1 MNHHYLAIRR
11 VTDRAFAAALI
22 VIASPVLAGVALSVR
37 LTMGTPVFFRQDRVG
52 ENGRVF
58 RITKFR
64 TMVRGAEQLGGGY
77 MPTELDL
84 IPRCGR
90 FLRSTSLDE
99 LPQLFNI
106 ITGDMSFIGPRPALP
121 SQFQRYSDRQR
132 RRVEVPQGVTGYAQV
147 RYRNAAPWSKRI
159 DADLVYVDRL
169 SFRLDIRILFETVRS
184 VISRKGIEQHQT
196 ADEVD
201 DLPPA
206 PDPERGEDSRA
217 G

>member
-1 MNHHYLAIRR
+1 MNHRYLAIRR
-11 VTDRAFAAALI
+11 VTDRACAAAMI
-22 VIASPVLAGVALSVR
+22 VVASPVLAGVALTVR
-37 LTMGTPVFFRQDRVG
+37 LTMGTPVLFRQDRVG

-58 RITKFR
+58 RIAKFR
-64 TMVRGAEQLGGGY
+64 TMVQGAEQLGGGY
-77 MPTELDL
+77 MPAELDL

-106 ITGDMSFIGPRPALP
+106 VVGDMSFIGPRPALP

-169 SFRLDIRILFETVRS
+169 SLRLDIRILFETVRS

-206 PDPERGEDSRA
+206 PDPQRGEDSRA